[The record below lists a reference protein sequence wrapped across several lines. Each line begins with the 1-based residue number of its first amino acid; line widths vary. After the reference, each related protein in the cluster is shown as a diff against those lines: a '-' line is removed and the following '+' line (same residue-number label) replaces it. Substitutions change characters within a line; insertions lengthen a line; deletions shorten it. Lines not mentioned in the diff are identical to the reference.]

1 MHEDDGD
8 EVCHRDADVQEKR
21 STTRWAELYALSIA
35 CGVAAVV
42 ALLVQ
47 TMMQAEV
54 GLASATAH
62 YYLSSHILHNDTFVL
77 AYCRSCFCHELAT
90 RQQWANTHLLGF
102 GI

>member
-47 TMMQAEV
+47 TMMQ
-54 GLASATAH
+54 S
-62 YYLSSHILHNDTFVL
+62 
-77 AYCRSCFCHELAT
+77 
-90 RQQWANTHLLGF
+90 
-102 GI
+102 